1 MKKFTFLLTIVF
13 ILNISN
19 AFSSDN
25 FPMGVGP
32 FVTLKGGVN
41 AASVPNGIK
50 NDFAFN
56 PIPDFGVTG
65 YFPLTDKSQ
74 FGIAADLA
82 YSTYAFG
89 TKLTNDVANKTAYHV
104 SYLSLAPNLYV
115 SGFIIGF
122 NFGLPL
128 GGKEKK
134 TNSINEVDI
143 NSDDLAFLVEIHI
156 GGMIPLFYNETGRL
170 NLVLQAG
177 YALTGMY
184 TDPYNSTF
192 NVHPASA
199 SVGIGY
205 IFNITDYFDN

>member
-1 MKKFTFLLTIVF
+1 MKKFTFILTLVL
-13 ILNISN
+13 ILNISHV
-19 AFSSDN
+19 FSSDN

-32 FVTLKGGVN
+32 FISLKGGVN
-41 AASVPNGIK
+41 AASVPNGVK

-56 PIPDFGVTG
+56 PLPDFGVTG

-89 TKLTNDVANKTAYHV
+89 TKLTNDVTNKTAYRV

-128 GGKEKK
+128 NGKAKNTNYISETDIK
-134 TNSINEVDI
+134 T
-143 NSDDLAFLVEIHI
+143 DDLAFLVEIHI

-170 NLVLQAG
+170 NLILQGG
-177 YALTGMY
+177 YALTGL
-184 TDPYNSTF
+184 YNDNRDF
-192 NVHPASA
+192 NPHPASA

-205 IFNITDYFDN
+205 IFNIMDYFDY